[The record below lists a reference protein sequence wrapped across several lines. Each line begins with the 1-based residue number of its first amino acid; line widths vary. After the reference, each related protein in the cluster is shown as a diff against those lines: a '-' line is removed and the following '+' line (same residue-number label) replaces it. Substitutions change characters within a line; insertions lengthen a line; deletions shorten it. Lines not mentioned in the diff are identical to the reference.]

1 MEKVAITIGE
11 VLKTSLGPLLQDRSG
26 TSEQISS
33 RSEAIRLRDNEQ
45 ILNLK
50 LKRQR
55 EAIEAPSYSL
65 LSSSLQTKLREC
77 YENTLSECNQ

>member
-55 EAIEAPSYSL
+55 EAIE
-65 LSSSLQTKLREC
+65 EC